1 MKTKEYKVT
10 MSGSLKEIDIADI
23 FQLLASTQKT
33 GILRIKTKWGDGAV
47 YFKRGVINHA
57 DFGNDES
64 PKDIVFGLVGLNQ
77 GTFEFQLCGEDN
89 PEFKNTINMQVPF
102 VLMEAA
108 KREDELYINIDID
121 DEE

>member
-33 GILRIKTKWGDGAV
+33 GILRIKTKWGEGCV

-57 DFGNDES
+57 DFGNKEN
-64 PKDIVFGLVGLNQ
+64 PKDTVFNLIGLNQ
-77 GTFEFQLCGEDN
+77 GTFEFQICDGDN
-89 PEFKNTINMQVPF
+89 PDFKNTINMQVPF
-102 VLMEAA
+102 ILMEAA
-108 KREDELYINIDID
+108 KREDELDIDID
-121 DEE
+121 IDED